1 MSLKQTKKKRRLRM
15 WALPVLIGFAIG
27 HMLSR

>member
-1 MSLKQTKKKRRLRM
+1 MSLKQQKKRRLRM